1 LKEKTR
7 PFSWQ
12 ARFLKMLEQ
21 KANMTPGLAGAIRR
35 VMRLLGTGQR
45 ALVRRGNDFV
55 VVTPR
60 GKRVRGA
67 SAVPASVVAEL
78 RRLELVVPGDGERLV
93 GRAPTLR
100 GARRQAESPLLWLAQ
115 RRDGDGQPLI
125 SQEEFAAGE
134 RLRRDFEL
142 AQMVPR
148 VTALWGV
155 EGAVS
160 TTGGRRSGLPLD
172 GLPTTERVL
181 QARTR
186 LDRALKAA
194 GEGLATILLEVCCL
208 ERGIEAAERRLGWP
222 SRSGKVVLRLA
233 LARLALH
240 YGLRRPAEPSRGG
253 FDCFGLQPLHHGG

>member
-1 LKEKTR
+1 MKKLAQFMAGEVST
-7 PFSWQ
+7 
-12 ARFLKMLEQ
+12 MLEQ
-21 KANMTPGLAGAIRR
+21 KANIPPGVTSAIRR
-35 VMRLLGTGQR
+35 VARLLGTGQR
-45 ALVRRGNDFV
+45 ALVRRGDDFV
-55 VVTPR
+55 VVTR
-60 GKRVRGA
+60 KGKRVRGA
-67 SAVPASVVAEL
+67 SAVPAAVVAEM
-78 RRLELVVPGDGERLV
+78 RRLELVVAGDGDRLI
-93 GRAPTLR
+93 GRGPTLR
-100 GARRQAESPLLWLAQ
+100 GGRRRTESPLLWLAQ
-115 RRDGDGQPLI
+115 RRDGGGQPLI
-125 SQEEFAAGE
+125 SQEELAAGE
-134 RLRRDFEL
+134 RLRQDFEL
-142 AQMVPR
+142 AQLSPR

-160 TTGGRRSGLPLD
+160 TTGGRRSGLPPD
-172 GLPTTERVL
+172 GLPTAERVL
-181 QARTR
+181 QARAR